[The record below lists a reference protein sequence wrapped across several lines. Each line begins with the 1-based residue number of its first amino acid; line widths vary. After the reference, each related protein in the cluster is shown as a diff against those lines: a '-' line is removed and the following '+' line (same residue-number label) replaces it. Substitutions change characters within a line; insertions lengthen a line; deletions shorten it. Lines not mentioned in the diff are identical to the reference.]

1 MNAKTVKKFRS
12 EVRDYLESDKKDIVA
27 RAIIEELMA
36 GDFWARLSFCFQ
48 VLFKTDL
55 RRKKK

>member
-1 MNAKTVKKFRS
+1 MNAKTAKTFRS

-36 GDFWARLSFCFQ
+36 GDF
-48 VLFKTDL
+48 
-55 RRKKK
+55 